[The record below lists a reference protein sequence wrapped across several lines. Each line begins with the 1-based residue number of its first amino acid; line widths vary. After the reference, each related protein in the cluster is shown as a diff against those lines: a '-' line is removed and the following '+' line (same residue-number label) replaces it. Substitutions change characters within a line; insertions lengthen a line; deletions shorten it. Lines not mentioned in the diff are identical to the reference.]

1 MSTSVAMHQDLII
14 IEISGSLTMAKTEQS
29 LEQIKRS
36 IKAQAG
42 NLLLDLGHLSF
53 VDSAGLAVLVRL
65 QKLTNSMGIR
75 MAICSLPAQIYQ
87 LLQLTSMF
95 EFFEVFEN
103 REEFYQNWASQFPRG
118 AAVPRLATLPVV
130 SLTTE

>member
-1 MSTSVAMHQDLII
+1 MHQDLLI
-14 IEISGSLTMAKTEQS
+14 IEVSGSLTMAKTEQS
-29 LEQIKRS
+29 LTRIKQS
-36 IKAQAG
+36 IKAQTG
-42 NLLLDLGHLSF
+42 NLLLDLRYLSF

-75 MAICSLPAQIYQ
+75 MAICSLPVQVHQ

-103 REEFYQNWASQFPRG
+103 REAFYENWASQFPRG
-118 AAVPRLATLPVV
+118 AAVPRLETLSQVTV
-130 SLTTE
+130 TTE